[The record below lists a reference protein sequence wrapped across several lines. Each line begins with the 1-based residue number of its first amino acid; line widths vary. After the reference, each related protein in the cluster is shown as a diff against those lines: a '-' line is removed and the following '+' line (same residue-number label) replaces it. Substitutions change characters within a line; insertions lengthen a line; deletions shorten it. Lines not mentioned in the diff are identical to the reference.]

1 MTLAIAQTGAPTPVV
16 NRSLAGVIDGTGG
29 AELLFGRGGPD
40 ALVEGRFTTDP
51 PAGSELVRSGSW
63 LRGGRRAVTSDDLDA
78 IVDAL
83 AARGVEGLGLIGG
96 NGTMA
101 LLDAIGRR
109 SAERGVALRTVGIPK
124 TIDNDIVHV
133 DHAPGFGSAARF
145 LASTVTDMVR
155 DHDAMAGIETLRV
168 IEVMGRDTGWLA
180 LAASYAAHD
189 PEYSADLV
197 LTPEQAFDRDA
208 YLGDVDRI
216 VRDKGR
222 AVVIVS
228 EGVAP
233 DLTRQPIKTK
243 NHTQLIQGGI
253 ARVLAGEASSE
264 LGLTARGEVLGTA
277 QRCNSALVSPVD
289 AREARRVGEIAGA
302 WLRDPAGPTNVMVG
316 LDVDGEVAPVALA
329 DVAGHVRHVPEEWQS
344 SDPRRL
350 ASFHNWISPLVA
362 LV

>member
-1 MTLAIAQTGAPTPVV
+1 
-16 NRSLAGVIDGTGG
+16 
-29 AELLFGRGGPD
+29 
-40 ALVEGRFTTDP
+40 
-51 PAGSELVRSGSW
+51 
-63 LRGGRRAVTSDDLDA
+63 
-78 IVDAL
+78 
-83 AARGVEGLGLIGG
+83 
-96 NGTMA
+96 MA

-133 DHAPGFGSAARF
+133 DHTPGFGSAARF

-277 QRCNSALVSPVD
+277 QRCNSALVSPID